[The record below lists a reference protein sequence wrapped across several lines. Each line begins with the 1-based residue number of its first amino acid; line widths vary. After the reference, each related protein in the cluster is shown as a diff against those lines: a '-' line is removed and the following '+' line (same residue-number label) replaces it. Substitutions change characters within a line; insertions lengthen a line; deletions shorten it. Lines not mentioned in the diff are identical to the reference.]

1 MRRATAAALLLGAI
15 AGAAVFNLAHSTSR
29 AIEAP
34 RERGELVRVVVPPPR
49 ADADGADD
57 DSVRVNWF
65 EAEAPMYP
73 LLSERREAPDSAA
86 AAMVRIARAFL
97 AHASAEETVSR
108 IRKATEEKACH
119 APGCWWQAKPEAAAA
134 IRALQDA
141 AKEAMETKY
150 GAGPHV
156 VRLGLR
162 FPDSM
167 GGGGGALLFRV
178 ATSVPYSA
186 LFFLERVLPF
196 AKDDGGTF
204 QQRGTFHRNAP
215 HVLQASLVGTGPARL
230 AFQEKGF
237 AHDKYTLGYAGRP
250 GGASAIYVNSADNV
264 RNHGGDRKGEPDAI
278 FGELLLSSRPTV
290 DRMKTQPGADP
301 PNGFVSKKEHHI
313 KITGIELL
321 SGADREGAL
330 AAEPLRPGR

>member
-65 EAEAPMYP
+65 EAEAPMSP
-73 LLSERREAPDSAA
+73 LLS
-86 AAMVRIARAFL
+86 RAFL

-108 IRKATEEKACH
+108 IRRATEEKACH

-141 AKEAMETKY
+141 AKEAMEAKY

-156 VRLGLR
+156 VRLGLG

-167 GGGGGALLFRV
+167 GGGGGALLFRIT
-178 ATSVPYSA
+178 TSVPYSA
-186 LFFLERVLPF
+186 LFFLERVLLPL
-196 AKDDGGTF
+196 AKDGGGAF
-204 QQRGTFHRNAP
+204 QRGTFHRNAP
-215 HVLQASLVGTGPARL
+215 HVLQASLVGAGTARL
-230 AFQEKGF
+230 AFQERGF

-264 RNHGGDRKGEPDAI
+264 RNHGGDRKGEPDAV
-278 FGELLLSSRPTV
+278 FGELLLSSRPTA

-321 SGADREGAL
+321 SGPDRERAL